1 MLARLSKKDLK
12 NRRESVEGENIPKED
27 GKCVEKQASDT
38 VWHDSKEMCCS
49 DLPGMGTVEI
59 TLR

>member
-1 MLARLSKKDLK
+1 MRGTGTTLNDLGEMLARLSKKDLK

-38 VWHDSKEMCCS
+38 V
-49 DLPGMGTVEI
+49 
-59 TLR
+59 